1 MPYPRRFLP
10 STALLSAFE
19 ATARTGGVTAAA
31 EELDLTQSAVSRQIR
46 ALEEQ
51 LGAPLFERERGRL
64 RPTPAAEAYLGEIRR
79 ALRIIGEASQSFA
92 VNPEG
97 GTLNLAILPTFGARW
112 LAPRLPRFLQAHPGI
127 TVNLATRLRPFDF
140 DEMGLHAAINFGPEA
155 RIGRDWPGAERAF
168 LMHETAAPMCA
179 PELARTLA
187 LREPTDLARA
197 PILRMTTRPE
207 VWDDWCAA
215 EGVPPPPPG
224 GMTFDQFAALS
235 RAAMSGL
242 GVALLPMFVTET
254 ERARGELVIP
264 CGRPRKSLGAYWLIW
279 PGDRRPSPPL
289 AAFRD
294 WLLTEAARPSGG
306 SG

>member
-1 MPYPRRFLP
+1 
-10 STALLSAFE
+10 
-19 ATARTGGVTAAA
+19 
-31 EELDLTQSAVSRQIR
+31 
-46 ALEEQ
+46 
-51 LGAPLFERERGRL
+51 
-64 RPTPAAEAYLGEIRR
+64 
-79 ALRIIGEASQSFA
+79 
-92 VNPEG
+92 
-97 GTLNLAILPTFGARW
+97 
-112 LAPRLPRFLQAHPGI
+112 
-127 TVNLATRLRPFDF
+127 
-140 DEMGLHAAINFGPEA
+140 
-155 RIGRDWPGAERAF
+155 
-168 LMHETAAPMCA
+168 MHETAAPMCA